1 MCRSSVRV
9 RSLAVATTIR
19 VRNIASSS
27 AALRITGS
35 GTGQLTVVQTYI
47 NVATDM
53 VKGIDFT
60 LRYDRDLGPG
70 KLDIG
75 ANVVNIIDR
84 VNQNDPD
91 IRGGPS
97 RRCDRQS
104 EVGGHRATSVTTGV
118 PGTRAGASIT
128 SRAPTMA
135 FLDDP
140 ALRPPSVYDFSVPDY
155 WLHTASLR
163 FEPSNRY
170 SLTLGVR
177 NVFDKNPPKITAED
191 PFVNTIAN
199 VPLQSAWDFRGR
211 TFFINAQAKDLLR
224 LNASEQL
231 DGREKSRPSF
241 FARRMSRRR
250 GDFLSFATR
259 GPATKVVAL
268 L

>member
-9 RSLAVATTIR
+9 RSLAVAITTL

-27 AALRITGS
+27 AALPFTGS

-47 NVATDM
+47 NVATDL

-84 VNQNDPD
+84 VNQNDPEFAGD
-91 IRGGPS
+91 HLEGAIGNPKWAGTGH
-97 RRCDRQS
+97 
-104 EVGGHRATSVTTGV
+104 VGYDWGSWYARWGV
-118 PGTRAGASIT
+118 DYIKGTDDG
-128 SRAPTMA
+128 

-140 ALRPPSVYDFSVPDY
+140 ATRPPAVYDFSVPDY

-211 TFFINAQAKDLLR
+211 TFFINAQAKV
-224 LNASEQL
+224 
-231 DGREKSRPSF
+231 F
-241 FARRMSRRR
+241 
-250 GDFLSFATR
+250 
-259 GPATKVVAL
+259 
-268 L
+268 